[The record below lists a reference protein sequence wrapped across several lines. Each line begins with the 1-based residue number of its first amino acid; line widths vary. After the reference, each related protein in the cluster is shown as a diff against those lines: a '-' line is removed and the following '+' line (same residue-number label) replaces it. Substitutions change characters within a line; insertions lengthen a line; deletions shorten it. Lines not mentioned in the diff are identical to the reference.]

1 MFIEQQKTRSESL
14 VRKPGVQKTMKIN
27 CSNEAH
33 NNASNNGGF
42 TEVWQFNM
50 KRMLKKVWKI
60 SRNYKN
66 VAIDCEFPGDPHG
79 SNKHWADETKT
90 KIAYEVMKKNVDC
103 TKMISLGL

>member
-1 MFIEQQKTRSESL
+1 MLQNLLKIKMFIKQQKTRSESL
-14 VRKPGVQKTMKIN
+14 VRKPGVQKTMKID

-60 SRNYKN
+60 SRNYKIN
-66 VAIDCEFPGDPHG
+66 FYYCEIKSHNFI
-79 SNKHWADETKT
+79 TT
-90 KIAYEVMKKNVDC
+90 IRIIC
-103 TKMISLGL
+103 